1 MHMGGNM
8 THLNGDSLFLH
19 CTPPCHLPFFLMLLV
34 AFLFLEKLLQRLA
47 WYSCQKHPELQLH
60 AGSCCSAG
68 TLREFSPTAA
78 HRGPVPRAQWFG
90 QRPAHL

>member
-34 AFLFLEKLLQRLA
+34 AFLFLEKFRVSTGKLQGISTFYDKYFFQEISTFLA
-47 WYSCQKHPELQLH
+47 SK
-60 AGSCCSAG
+60 
-68 TLREFSPTAA
+68 
-78 HRGPVPRAQWFG
+78 
-90 QRPAHL
+90 

>member
-1 MHMGGNM
+1 MGGNM
-8 THLNGDSLFLH
+8 THLYEGSLFLH
-19 CTPPCHLPFFLMLLV
+19 WTPPCHLPFFLMLLV

-68 TLREFSPTAA
+68 TLREL
-78 HRGPVPRAQWFG
+78 VPQ
-90 QRPAHL
+90 QLIEDL